1 MKSIEEFLS
10 DLDSLDIKLWVEGDR
25 LRYNAPK
32 GSMTSTILSQIKEC
46 KAEIVKFLVA
56 KQVFNDPKYE
66 EIKSVNRD
74 KLFPL
79 SFAQSSL
86 WLLEQIQPNTFTYN
100 ETVGLKIIGSL
111 SIETL
116 EQSINE
122 IVRRHEI
129 LRTNFRQIDEQP
141 VQIIHPNLIINL
153 PIVDLCQLPESRK
166 KVEIKQFILELSQQV
181 FDLVR
186 DLLLRFTLFQISDQE
201 YILFFAIHHMICDGW
216 SLGIFVQE
224 LSILYET
231 FSHQKHSPLSELPI
245 QYADFAVWEKQ
256 WQKKDNFNRQINYW
270 KKQLSKPFQRLKLPI
285 DKSQSNVS
293 TNQDNIQF
301 LSLSRELSEALK
313 VLSLQERATL
323 FMTLVVAF
331 NTVLYFH
338 SDSEDVL
345 IGTDVANRNLPETEE
360 LIGFFVNQLVLRTDL
375 GGNPTFR
382 ELLARVRQ
390 VTLEAYANQDLPFGK
405 LVEILNPERASNGTS
420 FFQVKIMLRN
430 FPLPS
435 LQLEG
440 LTVDFIKLSNGT
452 SKLDLFLS
460 LEDKADGI
468 GGFME
473 YNQQLFNLKTIQK
486 ILTQFEAVLTHI
498 VRQPECKLDKLI
510 IMLSEEEKQQK
521 ITEEEKLEKTSL
533 QKLVNLKRKAIA
545 KAN

>member
-1 MKSIEEFLS
+1 MKPIEEFLS

-32 GSMTSTILSQIKEC
+32 GIMTSTILSQIKEY

-56 KQVFNDPKYE
+56 KQVFNHPKYE
-66 EIKSVNRD
+66 GIKSVNRD
-74 KLFPL
+74 KPFPL

-111 SIETL
+111 NIETL
-116 EQSINE
+116 KQSINE
-122 IVRRHEI
+122 IIRRHEI
-129 LRTNFRQIDEQP
+129 LRTNFLQIDEQT
-141 VQIIHPNLIINL
+141 VQIIHPELIIDL
-153 PIVDLCQLPESRK
+153 PKLDLSQLPRTK
-166 KVEIKQFILELSQQV
+166 KETQIKQLILEQSQQV
-181 FDLVR
+181 FDLVS
-186 DLLLRFTLFQISDQE
+186 DQLLRFTLFQISDQE
-201 YILFFAIHHMICDGW
+201 YILFFAIHHIICDGW

-224 LSILYET
+224 LSILYEA
-231 FSHQKHSPLSELPI
+231 FSYEKYSPLSELPI
-245 QYADFAVWEKQ
+245 QYSDFAEWEKQ
-256 WQKKDNFNRQINYW
+256 WLKEDNFNNQINYW
-270 KKQLSKPFQRLKLPI
+270 KKQLSKPLPQLKLPV

-293 TNQDNIQF
+293 ANQDNIQF
-301 LSLSRELSEALK
+301 LSLSRELSKALK
-313 VLSLQERATL
+313 VFSLQEKATL
-323 FMTLVVAF
+323 FMTLVAAF
-331 NTVLYFH
+331 ITVLYFH
-338 SDSEDVL
+338 TDSEDVL

-405 LVEILNPERASNGTS
+405 LVEILNPDRAFNGTS
-420 FFQVKIMLRN
+420 LFQVKIMLRN
-430 FPLPS
+430 FPMPS
-435 LQLEG
+435 LQLED
-440 LTVDFIKLSNGT
+440 LTVDFIKLSNGA

-460 LEDKADGI
+460 LEDKPDGI
-468 GGFME
+468 NGFLE
-473 YNQQLFNLKTIQK
+473 YNQQLFNIKTIQK

-533 QKLVNLKRKAIA
+533 QKLVNLKCKAIA